1 MDNTLVTIFI
11 LSVMA
16 LAIGTGW
23 LLGVNQSRRNSG
35 NDYYSAYTDGYNA
48 ALDDIEKVAMD
59 REKKEKAKKATAK
72 KATPKKKGKK

>member
-23 LLGVNQSRRNSG
+23 LLGVNQSRRSSG
-35 NDYYSAYTDGYNA
+35 NDYYDAYTDGYNA
-48 ALDDIEKVAMD
+48 ALDDLEKVAMD
-59 REKKEKAKKATAK
+59 REKKAKAKKATAK